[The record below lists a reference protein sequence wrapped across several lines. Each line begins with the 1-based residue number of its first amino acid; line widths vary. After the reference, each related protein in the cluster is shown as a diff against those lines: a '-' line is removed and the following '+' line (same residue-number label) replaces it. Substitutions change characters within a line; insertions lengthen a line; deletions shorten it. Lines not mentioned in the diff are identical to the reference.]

1 MRLHFFSIEARMR
14 PEWLPVMVIGSI
26 FENGM
31 AWYGMYSGK
40 IIWTVSKATW
50 G

>member
-1 MRLHFFSIEARMR
+1 MRLHFFSIEGRMR
-14 PEWLPVMVIGSI
+14 QEWLPVMVIGSI
-26 FENGM
+26 FGNGM
-31 AWYGMYSGK
+31 AWYRMYSDK